1 MKSKI
6 ELKKAISE
14 HYLKNQRAQSINQ
27 DLNISADKLLILFE
41 LLIKIDQQTKREFNQ
56 KYD

>member
-14 HYLKNQRAQSINQ
+14 HYLKNQRVKSINQ
-27 DLNISADKLLILFE
+27 DLSISAEKLLILFE